1 MKVAF
6 GQFLPLFF
14 RLSADMTNVETKSAF
29 RGMARCTPQERRGD
43 TADIPDGR
51 KPGRRWAR
59 CALLLAIAI
68 GEGRAGQPPPSKL
81 PTLTTARTV
90 HSLPAE
96 EAARAYPVHLPAVVT
111 YYDPYI
117 DVRHGALF
125 VQDSTGAVFVS
136 LPKTPIL
143 PLRAGTVVDVA
154 GVSGPG
160 DFASVI
166 EASGIRAIGKSH
178 LPENAP
184 HVSLSHL
191 LTGAE
196 DGQWVE
202 VEGLVRSVV
211 VSEWNAALD
220 LTLTDGTLRA
230 TTLREK
236 GVDYDR
242 LIDARVKMRAN
253 EAPLFNKDRQMT
265 GARLFFPSMET
276 VTIEEPAPAD
286 PFALSIRPISGLLR
300 YMPSQTFLHRVHV
313 RGRVTLQWPGRLLCI
328 QDATEGLCTP
338 TIQTTPVAPGDLVD
352 VVGFPE
358 SGEFRPTLTDA
369 TFRRAGGGQPIAAI
383 PVTAES
389 AFRGDRD
396 SELVRIEGEL
406 IGQDRAATDP
416 ALVLSSGK
424 FLFPV
429 ILPNGAAG
437 REISEWKEGSRL
449 QVTGVCSVQVDTRS
463 TLMGEGTALPKS
475 FRILLR
481 SPRDLVVLRMPS
493 WWTPSHLLEVLGL
506 VLGVTLAV
514 LVWVFVL
521 RHRVKRQ
528 TRVIRNQLAQTA
540 ALKEAAEAANRAKS
554 DFLANMSHEIRTPM
568 NGVMGMID
576 LVLETKPSGEQKEC
590 LLMARGS
597 AQALLTVIN
606 DILDFSKI
614 EAGRL
619 ELDAVDFAP
628 YDCLEDTVKAFAFP
642 AAEKGIELLCEVG
655 PGVPAMVHA
664 DPARLRQVITNLLG
678 NALKFTETGE
688 VCLQVVKESQTG
700 DACQL
705 HFTVSDTGIGIPP
718 EKQKLIFEAFSQA
731 DASTARKYGGTGLG
745 LTICSRLV
753 HLMGGKIWV
762 RSEPGKGSSFHFTVA
777 VNAVSPETVGS
788 ASGTDPLAGVSIL
801 VLDGNAT
808 HRRILAGI
816 LSSWGMRVAV
826 AAEEAAALDALARAG
841 HSGDRFR
848 VVLVDDPIPG
858 TDGFAFAQQVKASP
872 QPAPAITV
880 MLSPGQ
886 RGDPARY
893 REEGVANC
901 VTKPLRRA
909 DLRAALLQ
917 ALCSEPELAP
927 ARVASEFPS
936 KETKHRRLRILLAE
950 DNPVNQTVARKFMER
965 RGHTVTVAGNGQEA
979 IELAG
984 QQTFD
989 LVLMDVQMPE
999 MDGFTATAAL
1009 RAMEAGTGRHL
1020 PIIAMTAHAMKGD
1033 EERCLQAGMDA
1044 YLAKPIH
1051 PSSLFA
1057 LVEEVCG
1064 QRPAGAL

>member
-14 RLSADMTNVETKSAF
+14 SLSADMTNVETKSAF
-29 RGMARCTPQERRGD
+29 RGMARCTPQERWGD
-43 TADIPDGR
+43 TADILDGR

-68 GEGRAGQPPPSKL
+68 GEARAGQPPPSKL

-90 HSLPAE
+90 HSLTAE

-166 EASGIRAIGKSH
+166 EASGIRVIGKSH

-253 EAPLFNKDRQMT
+253 EAPLFNKDRQTT

-416 ALVLSSGK
+416 ALVLSSGR

-449 QVTGVCSVQVDTRS
+449 QVTGVCSVQIDRRS
-463 TLMGEGTALPKS
+463 TLMGEGIALPLIDQDH
-475 FRILLR
+475 RGGAGGAGAL
-481 SPRDLVVLRMPS
+481 PGGGADLVAAGRNGLGRDGHQVRNSPLRVGRGQL
-493 WWTPSHLLEVLGL
+493 HGNLGEA
-506 VLGVTLAV
+506 LAPLQEFDFHRGRGGNRSV
-514 LVWVFVL
+514 LVHGEKQAE
-521 RHRVKRQ
+521 HRVR
-528 TRVIRNQLAQTA
+528 
-540 ALKEAAEAANRAKS
+540 S
-554 DFLANMSHEIRTPM
+554 
-568 NGVMGMID
+568 
-576 LVLETKPSGEQKEC
+576 
-590 LLMARGS
+590 LL
-597 AQALLTVIN
+597 
-606 DILDFSKI
+606 
-614 EAGRL
+614 
-619 ELDAVDFAP
+619 
-628 YDCLEDTVKAFAFP
+628 Y
-642 AAEKGIELLCEVG
+642 
-655 PGVPAMVHA
+655 
-664 DPARLRQVITNLLG
+664 RQVHG
-678 NALKFTETGE
+678 WR
-688 VCLQVVKESQTG
+688 
-700 DACQL
+700 D
-705 HFTVSDTGIGIPP
+705 
-718 EKQKLIFEAFSQA
+718 
-731 DASTARKYGGTGLG
+731 
-745 LTICSRLV
+745 
-753 HLMGGKIWV
+753 
-762 RSEPGKGSSFHFTVA
+762 
-777 VNAVSPETVGS
+777 
-788 ASGTDPLAGVSIL
+788 
-801 VLDGNAT
+801 
-808 HRRILAGI
+808 
-816 LSSWGMRVAV
+816 
-826 AAEEAAALDALARAG
+826 AAALELE
-841 HSGDRFR
+841 R
-848 VVLVDDPIPG
+848 VVGVEPFRSEEP
-858 TDGFAFAQQVKASP
+858 SCRE
-872 QPAPAITV
+872 
-880 MLSPGQ
+880 
-886 RGDPARY
+886 RG
-893 REEGVANC
+893 
-901 VTKPLRRA
+901 
-909 DLRAALLQ
+909 
-917 ALCSEPELAP
+917 
-927 ARVASEFPS
+927 
-936 KETKHRRLRILLAE
+936 
-950 DNPVNQTVARKFMER
+950 
-965 RGHTVTVAGNGQEA
+965 
-979 IELAG
+979 
-984 QQTFD
+984 
-989 LVLMDVQMPE
+989 E
-999 MDGFTATAAL
+999 M
-1009 RAMEAGTGRHL
+1009 
-1020 PIIAMTAHAMKGD
+1020 
-1033 EERCLQAGMDA
+1033 
-1044 YLAKPIH
+1044 
-1051 PSSLFA
+1051 S
-1057 LVEEVCG
+1057 V
-1064 QRPAGAL
+1064 